1 MAVRLLALL
10 WALFISTLVIADDQ
24 QIVIDVGDKIVIKV
38 YNESDLTTRARVDK
52 SGLINFPLLGSIV
65 VSQKTPKQLI
75 MELEEKLLDGFL
87 VNPIVSVL
95 VEEYR
100 PFYIKGE
107 VRTPSVYP
115 FSVNLTVG
123 QAIAVAGGLK
133 DRASRSDWQII
144 RGKNKQEITAEQDTK
159 VLPGD
164 IIIIS
169 SSLF

>member
-1 MAVRLLALL
+1 
-10 WALFISTLVIADDQ
+10 
-24 QIVIDVGDKIVIKV
+24 
-38 YNESDLTTRARVDK
+38 
-52 SGLINFPLLGSIV
+52 LLGSV
-65 VSQKTPKQLI
+65 VVAQKTPKQLVT
-75 MELEEKLLDGFL
+75 ELEEKLLDGYL

-144 RGKNKQEITAEQDTK
+144 RGKNKQKIRVEQDTK

-164 IIIIS
+164 IITIS